1 MESWI
6 PDDQSKTSSGE
17 MAYLWIVPEH
27 IDGNWQFSNILNIED
42 AVIKI
47 VQKTQFFDGAIYEKN
62 RHKISFDTGRI
73 LGDSLEFEF
82 TDNSKKYIFR
92 GKVLGSEII
101 GTLNNDPKLKVV
113 GRRMPS

>member
-1 MESWI
+1 MESWV

-27 IDGNWQFSNILNIED
+27 IDGNWQFSNIPNIED
-42 AVIKI
+42 AFIKI
-47 VQKTQFFDGAIYEKN
+47 VQKKQFFDGAIYEKKLY
-62 RHKISFDTGRI
+62 KISFDTGRI
-73 LGDSLEFEF
+73 RGDSLEFEF
-82 TDNSKKYIFR
+82 ADNSKKYIFK